1 MLTLAFCYDKEEDVR
16 DSQKLIQ
23 SANRFFNE
31 NLKIYLIQLSET
43 EADNLFNNP
52 LLFKLFF
59 IRPEFQMKLLNS
71 RGADVF
77 ELVESLRKGFTENT
91 HNWPGLRFNKLIPDK
106 TNQKVLKMWSIIS
119 EGLDSPLLWDKIKI
133 NLATQDPESSRVAK
147 QWGK

>member
-1 MLTLAFCYDKEEDVR
+1 
-16 DSQKLIQ
+16 
-23 SANRFFNE
+23 
-31 NLKIYLIQLSET
+31 
-43 EADNLFNNP
+43 
-52 LLFKLFF
+52 
-59 IRPEFQMKLLNS
+59 MKLLNS

-133 NLATQDPESSRVAK
+133 NLATQDPESSKYA
-147 QWGK
+147 